1 MRLSRLAV
9 VLLALLVPACS
20 GDSDGSSPTEPTSPV
35 SLEGS
40 WSGSV
45 TITSPSRSTCTL
57 SLALT
62 RDEQDYFGD
71 WNGQCDGTQGGGI
84 AVVTTVLGNQVLV
97 VGLQGQ
103 PVFGGCG
110 WSSLATRSGNRLR
123 GDWSTPQNCQ
133 TGPALR
139 GQMELTKR

>member
-20 GDSDGSSPTEPTSPV
+20 GDSGGSSPTEPPTPV
-35 SLEGS
+35 ALEGT
-40 WSGSV
+40 WSGLV
-45 TITSPSRSTCTL
+45 TITSPSQSTCTL
-57 SLALT
+57 SLVLT
-62 RDEQDYFGD
+62 RDEQDYLGNWD
-71 WNGQCDGTQGGGI
+71 AQCGTTQGGGI
-84 AVVTTVLGNQVLV
+84 TLVTTVLGNQVLA

-103 PVFGGCG
+103 PAFGGCG
-110 WSSLATRSGNRLR
+110 WSSLATRSGTRLQ

-139 GQMELTKR
+139 GRMELTKR